1 MGLNRQLVGKYHR
14 TGPRVH
20 SLGSI
25 FLNYEGHSEEVSA
38 RPPDV
43 STHGMFINTSRNFPE
58 GAVLNLKFL
67 LSLSGVEIQ
76 TRCEVRYCLKG
87 VGVGVEFVGIEP
99 EAVEQIEREIQL
111 CAKPAAVNP
120 RAARQKKGCGRR
132 GNGAVMKLR
141 GRGQE
146 D

>member
-1 MGLNRQLVGKYHR
+1 MGSTKLLLRKYHR
-14 TGPRVH
+14 NSPRVN

-25 FLNYEGHSEEVSA
+25 SLNYEGHSEEVAA

-43 STHGMFINTSRNFPE
+43 STRGMFINTARNFPE

-87 VGVGVEFVGIEP
+87 VGVGVEFVGISP
-99 EAVEQIEREIQL
+99 DAVEDIEREIEL
-111 CAKPAAVNP
+111 CAKQAKGNK
-120 RAARQKKGCGRR
+120 RSARKR
-132 GNGAVMKLR
+132 
-141 GRGQE
+141 
-146 D
+146 